1 MKVRDQV
8 VLHVTVSDKD
18 APVTWYKNGQ
28 PVDIDDWAR
37 YDVISEGKSKLSP
50 NRTEIKN
57 QNQIKVEP
65 KSKTLFQVLIVN

>member
-37 YDVISEGKSKLSP
+37 YDVISEGKSSICP
-50 NRTEIKN
+50 
-57 QNQIKVEP
+57 
-65 KSKTLFQVLIVN
+65 

>member
-28 PVDIDDWAR
+28 PVDVDDWAR
-37 YDVISEGKSKLSP
+37 YEVISEGKSYQKP
-50 NRTEIKN
+50 NRN
-57 QNQIKVEP
+57 QP
-65 KSKTLFQVLIVN
+65 KIQLLTKPITKPSTDS

>member
-37 YDVISEGKSKLSP
+37 YEVISEGKSTKSGPKRIL
-50 NRTEIKN
+50 T
-57 QNQIKVEP
+57 QN
-65 KSKTLFQVLIVN
+65 LY

>member
-37 YDVISEGKSKLSP
+37 YEVISEGKSNQKP
-50 NRTEIKN
+50 N
-57 QNQIKVEP
+57 QNQPKIKP
-65 KSKTLFQVLIVN
+65 

>member
-37 YDVISEGKSKLSP
+37 YEVISEGKSSQRP
-50 NRTEIKN
+50 N
-57 QNQIKVEP
+57 QNQPKIKP
-65 KSKTLFQVLIVN
+65 

>member
-28 PVDIDDWAR
+28 PVDVDDWAR
-37 YDVISEGKSKLSP
+37 YEVISEGKFLDQNFLSKS
-50 NRTEIKN
+50 N
-57 QNQIKVEP
+57 QNLKL
-65 KSKTLFQVLIVN
+65 LFQVLIVN

>member
-37 YDVISEGKSKLSP
+37 YEVISEGKSLDQIFLS
-50 NRTEIKN
+50 KSN
-57 QNQIKVEP
+57 QNLKL
-65 KSKTLFQVLIVN
+65 LFQVLIVN